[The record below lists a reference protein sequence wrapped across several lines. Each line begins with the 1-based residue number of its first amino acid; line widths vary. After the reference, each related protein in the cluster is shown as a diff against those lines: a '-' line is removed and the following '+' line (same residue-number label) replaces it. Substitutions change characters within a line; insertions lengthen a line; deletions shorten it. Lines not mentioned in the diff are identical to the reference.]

1 MARGWRKLSPKL
13 TKNQPPSPTFLF
25 SVVSLFF
32 PLLSRTFNHQHSY
45 HHLSHYNLLH
55 NQTPNH
61 LTWWLHHLSLSLSS
75 LQNSS
80 SSMPPRPQQQQHQQK
95 LPRPKAFVLPNSSWG
110 DDFLLNHSNRELPLS
125 FGSLCFFLFQLQPT
139 PAADLTT
146 SSHIMRNQSGRQLL
160 PHQVNLPPLFFFF
173 FLPSLLPLHANSRTW
188 IIIHVTLFIHFVMN
202 SATWIIIQVALFMH
216 LSHWAVPISAQPS
229 WLGRVQPKNK

>member
-32 PLLSRTFNHQHSY
+32 PLLSRTFSHQHSY

-110 DDFLLNHSNRELPLS
+110 DDFLLNHSNRELPL
-125 FGSLCFFLFQLQPT
+125 LWKPMLFPF
-139 PAADLTT
+139 PAATNASRRPHHLQ
-146 SSHIMRNQSGRQLL
+146 SHR
-160 PHQVNLPPLFFFF
+160 
-173 FLPSLLPLHANSRTW
+173 A
-188 IIIHVTLFIHFVMN
+188 
-202 SATWIIIQVALFMH
+202 
-216 LSHWAVPISAQPS
+216 
-229 WLGRVQPKNK
+229 

>member
-1 MARGWRKLSPKL
+1 MARGWRKSSPKL
-13 TKNQPPSPTFLF
+13 TKYQPPSPTFLF

-32 PLLSRTFNHQHSY
+32 PLLSRTFSHQHSH

-61 LTWWLHHLSLSLSS
+61 LTWWLHHLSLSLSP
-75 LQNSS
+75 LCKTLLPLCHHDPSS
-80 SSMPPRPQQQQHQQK
+80 SNISRNYLVQK
-95 LPRPKAFVLPNSSWG
+95 LSSFPTAAG
-110 DDFLLNHSNRELPLS
+110 ATTFSSTTPTVSFPS

-146 SSHIMRNQSGRQLL
+146 SSHIVRNQSGRQLL

-216 LSHWAVPISAQPS
+216 LSHRAVPKAAQPS
-229 WLGRVQPKNK
+229 WLGQVQPKNK